1 MAKETTAHTV
11 KLPFK
16 KETKN
21 MLQYQAPDDDK
32 KAAAIPTLY
41 VSKELFTA
49 GEWPPFLEITV
60 KGVAK

>member
-1 MAKETTAHTV
+1 MAKETTTHTV

-21 MLQYQAPDDDK
+21 MLQYQAPDDEK
-32 KAAAIPTLY
+32 KSIAIPTLY
-41 VSKELFTA
+41 VSKELFTDDFPA
-49 GEWPPFLEITV
+49 FLEITV

>member
-1 MAKETTAHTV
+1 MANATTTV

-21 MLQYQAPDDDK
+21 MLQYQAEDDQK
-32 KAAAIPTLY
+32 NSASIPTLY
-41 VSKELFTA
+41 VRKDVFDSTKD
-49 GEWPPFLEITV
+49 WPPFLEITV